1 MGLILLAPFSTSTAA
16 APAAERTIVAEVE
29 PRAVRTERLAP
40 MVVFEPDLAG
50 PVDWAPV
57 QQRLS
62 PELSCFAAPAR
73 RDAGDA
79 LARLIRQFEQFDVR
93 TPVVLTARGAAAPTV
108 EAFAAL
114 HPDRVAGLVLVDPAP
129 ALASSDEAQTLKAGA
144 VRKAELDP
152 WRAAAERALAAGPL
166 DRDLPVAVVLSR
178 GGPEAWRAVQ
188 TAPAKRSHAG
198 YLATVETRAGRRF
211 DAALAEAVAR
221 AVRHVRRLAVEPP
234 MARAFG

>member
-1 MGLILLAPFSTSTAA
+1 MGLILLAPFSTSAATA
-16 APAAERTIVAEVE
+16 PMSERSIVADVE
-29 PRAVRTERLAP
+29 PRAVLPERLAP

-62 PELSCFAAPAR
+62 PELSCFTAPAR

-79 LARLIRQFEQFDVR
+79 LSRLVRQFEQFDAR

-114 HPDRVAGLVLVDPAP
+114 HRDRVAGLVLVDPAP
-129 ALASSDEAQTLKAGA
+129 ALASNDEAHTLKAGG
-144 VRKAELDP
+144 VRKIELDP

-166 DRDLPVAVVLSR
+166 DRALPVAVVLSR

-198 YLATVETRAGRRF
+198 YLAMVDARPSRRI
-211 DAALAEAVAR
+211 DAVLADAVAR